1 MKIASIISLGLVLG
15 FGSVLLGQDAQSG
28 AADNRGRG
36 RGGAPFAWNDKDKDG
51 VCDVTGQAIGQ
62 GRGQRVMRGARRG
75 RGAFAG
81 GGFGAGRGMRFRQQ
95 QTAPAAPR
103 Q

>member
-1 MKIASIISLGLVLG
+1 MKIASMISLGLVLG
-15 FGSVLLGQDAQSG
+15 CGSLLLGQDAQSG

-51 VCDVTGQAIGQ
+51 VCDITGQPAGQ
-62 GRGQRVMRGARRG
+62 GRGQGMMRGARRG
-75 RGAFAG
+75 RGASTA

-95 QTAPAAPR
+95 RAAPASPR